1 MSQDPQIV
9 DISQS
14 IQDNNNALNL
24 LVAKAYGIKYSNK
37 LSDPPNIDHYKKT
50 LDPNRPPKNQAE
62 LEQLRLNDIGYIKR
76 VIKDYKAKIIREYG
90 EKDAFKPNAPL
101 NPFNNFLLST
111 TADNFDN
118 LPLSTSLTLVQD
130 LAKSH
135 KTYREFNKSLADK
148 IIAESLPSIIKAGK
162 AGIEL
167 TGLIVLATLVLAELA
182 TRASLLTAGAIA
194 YGAFKSIKAITHGI
208 LKKQTFTKH
217 LFATFAGPDEK
228 PYAEAPP
235 GIIKNIADALKKN
248 TLYSVPIFEG
258 AISAIFNPPKTIEYL
273 YKKARNS
280 LTKST
285 TSNGNNF
292 TKYPKN
298 RSVENLLDEDL
309 KPKEISKPQE
319 SQMLR
324 LFREQ
329 ILSRFEKYFP
339 SSKIVEG
346 APSQAPGIEHPAI
359 AENTSELIDKAR
371 SRKASNKLR
380 AETSQKNI
388 LTKGRLKENK
398 SGITDSRNTSEFL
411 ADASS
416 RNFSKYL
423 DFDDLCSS
431 IDRLTEEKFI
441 EFMQKHYPND
451 HMQFLEEKK
460 VFEGL
465 EDKEKTTRLRNL
477 KFDQLDK
484 IIAENYTKDVLLN
497 LKLYEKSKELEA
509 LISGERVDK
518 QDLLD
523 FMKIHYPEEHQE
535 NESKWREENKKELS
549 TEIIKIIYC
558 EENFENTI
566 KYFKELINTKLDEE
580 FKESLKNYIKLL
592 EHPEMNKFKIGDLVT
607 LNTDLNKEFKTLQI
621 PFSKKEEDE
630 AKYPNDYV
638 KLYQKNRLSALS
650 ALEHLSSFYSSIKES
665 EKEKTKKDLLPIFK
679 LLEKIKSL
687 NGWQEAATP
696 AAEASPPPPPAPPA
710 PAPTA
715 EASSPPTPPP
725 PPPAPAPTAE
735 TPPPPTTPPAPPAQ
749 STQSATPTT
758 SIPKLPSWV
767 MSKKPSPAP
776 SDPKNGG
783 SLSLTRSQS
792 PSSQ

>member
-62 LEQLRLNDIGYIKR
+62 LEQRRLNDIGYIKR

-371 SRKASNKLR
+371 SRKAINELR
-380 AETSQKNI
+380 AETFKNNLEAFFEEI
-388 LTKGRLKENK
+388 KNDKLLREFLDSKYYTSKKNETETPRKIDYRREVKEFITEKEELDDFRNDFENFKKNK
-398 SGITDSRNTSEFL
+398 SEQAQT
-411 ADASS
+411 
-416 RNFSKYL
+416 
-423 DFDDLCSS
+423 
-431 IDRLTEEKFI
+431 
-441 EFMQKHYPND
+441 
-451 HMQFLEEKK
+451 
-460 VFEGL
+460 
-465 EDKEKTTRLRNL
+465 
-477 KFDQLDK
+477 
-484 IIAENYTKDVLLN
+484 
-497 LKLYEKSKELEA
+497 
-509 LISGERVDK
+509 
-518 QDLLD
+518 
-523 FMKIHYPEEHQE
+523 
-535 NESKWREENKKELS
+535 
-549 TEIIKIIYC
+549 
-558 EENFENTI
+558 
-566 KYFKELINTKLDEE
+566 
-580 FKESLKNYIKLL
+580 
-592 EHPEMNKFKIGDLVT
+592 
-607 LNTDLNKEFKTLQI
+607 
-621 PFSKKEEDE
+621 
-630 AKYPNDYV
+630 
-638 KLYQKNRLSALS
+638 
-650 ALEHLSSFYSSIKES
+650 
-665 EKEKTKKDLLPIFK
+665 
-679 LLEKIKSL
+679 
-687 NGWQEAATP
+687 
-696 AAEASPPPPPAPPA
+696 PPPAPPV
-710 PAPTA
+710 
-715 EASSPPTPPP
+715 SPPP
-725 PPPAPAPTAE
+725 PASPPPAEAPPAPAPTAE